1 MKKRLK
7 PISAASI
14 AVFVVAFSAAN
25 VVDASH
31 DDVKY
36 GYHLGD
42 EFLGCAGVKPTDLPP
57 IAAVPGTPSCRPE
70 AMAEPSLGVQVGG
83 GSIAIQGS
91 GTLTIDKNGKP
102 KKKAKGS
109 GTYARFEADG
119 TTLVDSGTWKAKDV
133 LLFESYGTVPPD
145 APPASGDFE
154 AGRLLIQIR
163 LDPKKGKKGSKKIDA
178 ILEVGCRLGAG
189 NPGIFGTIEG
199 VRVIVD
205 GGLNYNI
212 VSDPKLTVFQRDP

>member
-14 AVFVVAFSAAN
+14 AVFVLTFSAAS
-25 VVDASH
+25 VIEASH
-31 DDVKY
+31 DDVLY

-42 EFLGCAGVKPTDLPP
+42 SFLGCPDDAGLMPFDPLPIGGPTCP
-57 IAAVPGTPSCRPE
+57 PE
-70 AMAEPSLGVQVGG
+70 ATAEDFVGLIPGG
-83 GSIAIQGS
+83 GSIAIRGS
-91 GTLTIDKNGKP
+91 GTVTLGKNGKL
-102 KKKAKGS
+102 KKKAKGD
-109 GTYARFEADG
+109 GTYARFDADG
-119 TTLVDSGTWKAKDV
+119 NPVDSGTWKAKRA
-133 LLFESYGTVPPD
+133 LLFDPYGTVPPT
-145 APPASGDFE
+145 APPAPGDFE

-163 LDPKKGKKGSKKIDA
+163 LDPENGKKSEKIDA
-178 ILEVGCRLGAG
+178 ILEVGCRLGTG

-212 VSDPKLTVFQRDP
+212 ASDPRLTVFQREP